1 VREDNFFAVVL
12 GGVLRK
18 MWAQNVVFGWY
29 ERGGLRGKRGE
40 LTLTVVVAKDAPC
53 FSTLF

>member
-1 VREDNFFAVVL
+1 VREDNFFGDGFWWGFA
-12 GGVLRK
+12 K
-18 MWAQNVVFGWY
+18 MWAQNVVFGWG

-40 LTLTVVVAKDAPC
+40 LAPTFVAAKDAPG

>member
-1 VREDNFFAVVL
+1 VREDNFFC
-12 GGVLRK
+12 GGSWVGFCE
-18 MWAQNVVFGWY
+18 NVGAKRVFGWR

-40 LTLTVVVAKDAPC
+40 LALTFVVAKDAPG